1 MLRTRSAGR
10 AGRATSD
17 DKDLEL
23 GPDAELGGAELELGG
38 LIPEGFD
45 EEDAG
50 PDEAAGPE
58 GNEYDIVVEEGVASP
73 VSEDEIRADLDR
85 VLAEEGVGR
94 PCMVSVSVV
103 SDERIRELNAE
114 YRSKDAV
121 TDVLECER
129 PDDPDLAP
137 GEPCELGDIVIAP
150 AFVASRAAGFGTTA
164 ADEFRLLLVHGCL
177 HLLGYDH
184 LADDEAEVME
194 AREDELVALL
204 PHDGVRGHVE
214 LTRHREGVDE

>member
-1 MLRTRSAGR
+1 M
-10 AGRATSD
+10 
-17 DKDLEL
+17 
-23 GPDAELGGAELELGG
+23 
-38 LIPEGFD
+38 
-45 EEDAG
+45 
-50 PDEAAGPE
+50 
-58 GNEYDIVVEEGVASP
+58 
-73 VSEDEIRADLDR
+73 
-85 VLAEEGVGR
+85 
-94 PCMVSVSVV
+94 
-103 SDERIRELNAE
+103 
-114 YRSKDAV
+114 
-121 TDVLECER
+121 
-129 PDDPDLAP
+129 
-137 GEPCELGDIVIAP
+137 IAP